1 MVCAERVHAL
11 RTHARCTGARRTGA
25 RYTGRGAQGE
35 VAQGEVTPPHPDHA
49 HTEGG
54 ARPGHPQADR
64 AEAQHQRGLLLE
76 TDHGHRR
83 LDAAGVGVAARPP
96 VAFTQPAVC
105 RHKQLGL
112 HAWHKLG
119 GRKM

>member
-35 VAQGEVTPPHPDHA
+35 VTPPHADHA

-112 HAWHKLG
+112 HAWHTLG
-119 GRKM
+119 GRKI